1 MLDAIRQIFRPA
13 PKPTRPLPAVPDGQR
28 VYAIGDIHGCL
39 DLFDALVNAVEQ
51 DDRDRPAAR
60 TTIILLGDLIDRGP
74 DSAGVIEA
82 ARKLRARRDV
92 RIIAGNHEEM
102 FLQCLENPEMLR
114 HFMRYG
120 GKETILSYSAG
131 TPYSVDPRSLDDLTI
146 EETQAMMRRVTPA
159 ADIEFLSGLEDM
171 VEIGDYLFVHAGI
184 RPGVPLPEQEI
195 TDLRWIRE
203 PFLSHSDEHGY
214 CVVHG
219 HTIAEVP
226 ELRTNRIGIDTGA
239 YMHGR
244 LTALG
249 LEGTERWF
257 IEACDTGGVI
267 AANSYQIA

>member
-1 MLDAIRQIFRPA
+1 MLDAIRQIFRPS
-13 PKPTRPLPAVPDGQR
+13 PKPTRLLPAVPDGQR

-39 DLFDALVNAVEQ
+39 GLFDALVNAVEQ
-51 DDRDRPAAR
+51 DDRKRPAAR
-60 TTIILLGDLIDRGP
+60 TAIILLGDLIDRGP

-82 ARKLRARRDV
+82 ARKLQARRDV

-120 GKETILSYSAG
+120 GKETILSYSA
-131 TPYSVDPRSLDDLTI
+131 DPHILDDLTI
-146 EETQAMMRRVTPA
+146 EETRAIMRQVTPA

-195 TDLRWIRE
+195 ADLRWIRE
-203 PFLSHSDEHGY
+203 PFLSHSGEHGY

-239 YMHGR
+239 YMYGR

-257 IEACDTGGVI
+257 IEARDTDGVI
-267 AANSYQIA
+267 AANSYEIT